1 MLSNL
6 INDGILKNIA
16 AIVTIVS
23 AVGIILKN
31 FIILTTTSDF
41 DKLFFTKVSRA
52 ILNIFDFTLGTILIY
67 CVGFI
72 WPSIFIF
79 NYISNLFI
87 NLTPKEFLIFK
98 LISGLLWFFLMVPI
112 IYFIKS
118 AKSKK
123 RFRII
128 KWLIISHIIF
138 SIPFYSILFKKLI
151 EWNNIEQSLLNICTP
166 LLVSAFYFIA
176 MFQYRNFNQP
186 EFVITILSDEHLQ
199 NRKIIHK
206 YTLDE
211 NRTVCSFDGESN
223 ENISYVFNFSSEV
236 YLKYEKIK
244 KRTHHK

>member
-52 ILNIFDFTLGTILIY
+52 ILNIFDFILGTILIY
-67 CVGFI
+67 CVAFI

-79 NYISNLFI
+79 DFISNLYI
-87 NLTPKEFLIFK
+87 NLTPNGFLIFK
-98 LISGLLWFFLMVPI
+98 LISSLLWFFLMVPI

-118 AKSKK
+118 TKSKK

-128 KWLIISHIIF
+128 KWLIFSHIIF

-151 EWNNIEQSLLNICTP
+151 EWNSIEQILSTICIP
-166 LLVSAFYFIA
+166 LLVSAFYVITL
-176 MFQYRNFNQP
+176 FQYRSFNQP
-186 EFVITILSDEHLQ
+186 KFVITILSDEDLQ

-211 NRTVCSFDGESN
+211 NRTVCSFDDESKVN
-223 ENISYVFNFSSEV
+223 VFYVFNFSSEV

-244 KRTHHK
+244 KRPHHK

>member
-52 ILNIFDFTLGTILIY
+52 ILNIFDFILGTILIY
-67 CVGFI
+67 CVAFI

-79 NYISNLFI
+79 DFISNLFI
-87 NLTPKEFLIFK
+87 NLTPNEFSIFK

-112 IYFIKS
+112 IYFTKS
-118 AKSKK
+118 TKSKK

-128 KWLIISHIIF
+128 KWLIFSHIIF

-151 EWNNIEQSLLNICTP
+151 EWNSIEQILLTICIP
-166 LLVSAFYFIA
+166 LLVSAFYVITL
-176 MFQYRNFNQP
+176 FQYRSFNQP
-186 EFVITILSDEHLQ
+186 KFVITILSDEDLQ

-211 NRTVCSFDGESN
+211 NRTVCSFDDESKVN
-223 ENISYVFNFSSEV
+223 VFYVFNFSSEV

-244 KRTHHK
+244 KRPHHK